1 MIRRWLFGRR
11 SAEPETAGWWRQ
23 AEAIATGTDVIDVTA
38 LRASLIGDAPDE
50 RERQEEMLEGLE
62 ALVSLRGE
70 GMLPTVPTQHR
81 VVGSE
86 ACHAIVPVTTTGSA
100 AGPATLFLTSAR
112 VVLMR
117 GQTQSWAWHRVRL
130 VRTGRDLA
138 IVASGTEAP
147 EVVQCNSYG
156 DALCAVHMSDQLRRS
171 RTISA

>member
-1 MIRRWLFGRR
+1 MIRRWLFGSG
-11 SAEPETAGWWRQ
+11 SAAPDTAAWWRQ
-23 AEAIATGTDVIDVTA
+23 ADAIAAATDGIDLTV
-38 LRASLIGDAPDE
+38 LRTSLINDDPDE
-50 RERQEEMLEGLE
+50 RERQEEMLDGLE
-62 ALVSLRGE
+62 VLASLRTRGT
-70 GMLPTVPTQHR
+70 LPVVATQHR

-156 DALCAVHMSDQLRRS
+156 DALRAVHLADHLRRS
-171 RTISA
+171 RSVSA